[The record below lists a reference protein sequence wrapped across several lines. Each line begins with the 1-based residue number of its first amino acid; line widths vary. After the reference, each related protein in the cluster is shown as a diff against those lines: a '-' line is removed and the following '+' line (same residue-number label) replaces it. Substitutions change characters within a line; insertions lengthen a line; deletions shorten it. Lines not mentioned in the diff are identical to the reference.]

1 MGLQILAPPSG
12 LVPAA
17 HDAAV
22 TYQRPKTVRGR
33 PPGDTPY
40 RSATRNG

>member
-1 MGLQILAPPSG
+1 MGLQILALPSG

-22 TYQRPKTVRGR
+22 TYQRNWTSTGSCR
-33 PPGDTPY
+33 
-40 RSATRNG
+40 